1 MEIQRFDA
9 KNSDGKDRYFM
20 PYGKKLYQ
28 RTIDSFNEQG
38 YKLYY
43 YKDFNLN
50 EIKSI
55 DKAIKKANKMPWGDE
70 WDIWNGQVFFLN
82 EKEYDHAMKVI
93 NKSKELHDQLLEQ
106 AKTVSEL
113 PLSSIYHDILKIK

>member
-1 MEIQRFDA
+1 
-9 KNSDGKDRYFM
+9 
-20 PYGKKLYQ
+20 
-28 RTIDSFNEQG
+28 
-38 YKLYY
+38 
-43 YKDFNLN
+43 
-50 EIKSI
+50 
-55 DKAIKKANKMPWGDE
+55 MPWGDE

>member
-55 DKAIKKANKMPWGDE
+55 DKAIKKQIKCLGVM
-70 WDIWNGQVFFLN
+70 NGIYGTVKFF
-82 EKEYDHAMKVI
+82 
-93 NKSKELHDQLLEQ
+93 S
-106 AKTVSEL
+106 
-113 PLSSIYHDILKIK
+113 